1 MESEVNAKP
10 ILFSAPMVRAILAGR
25 KTQTRRIVNHVA
37 RIGPASEF
45 GPSDTRGYDWTF
57 RDRQCRWHDVR
68 HAKLLTYCPY
78 GRVGDLLRVRETWKY
93 ADWTEDG
100 LPFIGY
106 RADNAQRLIERIP
119 DDWSDKLSNI
129 WADLSDPAN
138 YAIDNR
144 AADRRWRPAIHMP
157 LWASR
162 LTLRITDVRVQRLK
176 DITGADAVAEGVEPF
191 GNGCGA
197 IERGKGKAYTTLRG
211 AFALLWA
218 DVNGPGSWESNPW
231 VWALTFD
238 IYRKNVDEL

>member
-1 MESEVNAKP
+1 MNTQKSTKAA
-10 ILFSAPMVRAILAGR
+10 IFSAPMVRATLAGH
-25 KTQTRRIVNHVA
+25 KTQTRRIVNRVA
-37 RIGPASEF
+37 RLGPVTDF

-157 LWASR
+157 HWASR
-162 LTLRITDVRVQRLK
+162 LALRITDVRVQRLH
-176 DITGADAVAEGVEPF
+176 DISDDDVAAEGIEPI
-191 GNGCGA
+191 GNGCGMVDR
-197 IERGKGKAYTTLRG
+197 EKSRAYTTLHG
-211 AFALLWA
+211 AFATLWS
-218 DVNGPGSWESNPW
+218 DTYGIDSWNSNPV
-231 VWALTFD
+231 VWALSFEVLRPTL
-238 IYRKNVDEL
+238 KT